1 MSADTPRED
10 IWVVLPSLNPSESF
24 DRVVDGV
31 LAAGFRHLL
40 IVDDGSRPENKAH
53 FERAAAYP
61 ECTVLTHEVNRGKGA
76 ALKTA
81 FAYLA
86 DNCPEA
92 YGAVTIDGDG
102 QHLTG
107 DIVRCAAALGD
118 PNTLVMG
125 CRDFS
130 APGIPARSRS
140 GNRIT
145 STVFRLLCGIR
156 LSDTQTGL
164 RGIPAA
170 LFPRLLT
177 VRGDRFEYETNM
189 LLELSRRGVKLLEV
203 PIETVY
209 EDDNSESHFRPV
221 RDSLR
226 IYRFVILYAISS
238 FSGSLADL
246 LVFYIARR
254 LLEAGP
260 VADGNMTAARA
271 VLIATVIARAVSSF
285 LNFNLNNKM
294 VFNGRGDYG
303 KMLLRYYCLAVPVML
318 ASAGLVALLSGLAG
332 TGASVLTTCIKFVVD
347 VCLFF
352 LSFRIQQ
359 TWVFREEKETDNRP
373 E

>member
-1 MSADTPRED
+1 MDFVILIPAYQPDDKLTAFARELKD
-10 IWVVLPSLNPSESF
+10 
-24 DRVVDGV
+24 
-31 LAAGFRHLL
+31 AGLEAL
-40 IVDDGSRPENKAH
+40 IVDDGSDPEKCGAQ
-53 FERAAAYP
+53 FAACEELGY
-61 ECTVLTHEVNRGKGA
+61 TVVHHEQNRGKGA
-76 ALKTA
+76 ALRTGLVSIAERFPDTRWVITA
-81 FAYLA
+81 
-86 DNCPEA
+86 DS
-92 YGAVTIDGDG
+92 DG
-102 QHLTG
+102 QHTLESLKKVA
-107 DIVRCAAALGD
+107 DACRENPEALVIG
-118 PNTLVMG
+118 G
-125 CRDFS
+125 RFRDKES
-130 APGIPARSRS
+130 IPFRSRL
-140 GNRIT
+140 GNSFTR
-145 STVFRLLCGIR
+145 GIFKLATG
-156 LSDTQTGL
+156 LSIHDTQTGL

-226 IYRFVILYAISS
+226 IYRFVILYALSS
-238 FSGSLADL
+238 LSGSLADL

-359 TWVFREEKETDNRP
+359 TWVFREEKENDNKP